1 MSSRIEPFSCR
12 QNGTK
17 RGKNS
22 KGIRRK
28 DTTYP
33 IVIFPSIIS
42 EILLAIH
49 FRLHGLKLQIS
60 GAFPFARFLP
70 SPSPLFSASSSS
82 HRDKHF
88 RIALTHFNIQR
99 RRVEIDRT
107 CYRPATGEKSDVAR
121 IKSAENGIKE
131 SNESFLVLSPSL
143 SRTLSSRFAD
153 RFELT
158 RGLGRVGRATPCE
171 SLPL

>member
-131 SNESFLVLSPSL
+131 SNESFSPPL
-143 SRTLSSRFAD
+143 FLAHYRAYRFAD

-158 RGLGRVGRATPCE
+158 RGLGRVDRATPCE